1 VASRRRLPSTAVITH
16 LRDSPPPFGP
26 LAHLVSQLGRDHPAL
41 ALAGNGP
48 PGDLLG
54 AAFVVGVGAIDEV
67 DARLEGVAH
76 DLLRGLL
83 VGLAAEHHRAQAQ
96 GRYLQAGAAETA
108 ILHGRLLRESQRRR
122 ADPGANS
129 PATSSS
135 ATHR

>member
-1 VASRRRLPSTAVITH
+1 
-16 LRDSPPPFGP
+16 
-26 LAHLVSQLGRDHPAL
+26 
-41 ALAGNGP
+41 
-48 PGDLLG
+48 
-54 AAFVVGVGAIDEV
+54 IDEV

-135 ATHR
+135 ATHRSAPAPRSQPRAAANPAGKCRT